1 MFRQLDFRSF
11 FNFLGRNK
19 LYTAINIFG
28 LSLSLMFVILIADYT
43 VRQLTVDSFHSKA
56 GRIYVVSNENTV
68 ASAYF
73 LQKHLLDRYPEIEA
87 TCAVS
92 FEDHHTVEADG
103 KLALADVLYAD
114 TTFFR
119 IFDFELAAGDRRQA
133 LAARDNVVLSES
145 FARRMFGDADP
156 VGRSLVAEGKS
167 YTVSA
172 VMRDIERSVIP
183 PVDLLYRGDLL
194 TKKNN
199 NNESMSNVGS
209 CCTFLLAREGAD
221 LRAKLPDMLDY
232 FKTIYLPYIRD
243 FYRQVTLLPLRE
255 VYFSP
260 LDSYGNL
267 SSGNRSFVTILM
279 AIGIVIL
286 LFAVINYVNLT
297 AAQTGFRAKEM
308 ATRRLLGA
316 TKGEVVLKLI
326 LESTLMCCTAFAVA
340 FLLAEAAE
348 PYAARLFGAKID
360 ISAAA
365 TPERIAWY
373 ALFPARAGLRF
384 GHRTG
389 DAGSPLQ
396 TCGRHARIVA
406 APHEAGIQQSA
417 DRHSERNHRRDAR
430 HLADRLCAD
439 TPPDRCA
446 AGIRHE
452 RHSHASPQYIRR
464 LRPDAPA
471 ARRTAQRTVGRSGRI
486 QQCDTAYERFEL
498 DDAI

>member
-183 PVDLLYRGDLL
+183 PVDLLYRGEWEAAAQRLL
-194 TKKNN
+194 MTNSFP
-199 NNESMSNVGS
+199 EFTGRV
-209 CCTFLLAREGAD
+209 CPAPCEGACTCGIHQ
-221 LRAKLPDMLDY
+221 P
-232 FKTIYLPYIRD
+232 
-243 FYRQVTLLPLRE
+243 QVTIRQNE
-255 VYFSP
+255 
-260 LDSYGNL
+260 L
-267 SSGNRSFVTILM
+267 SIIEN
-279 AIGIVIL
+279 
-286 LFAVINYVNLT
+286 
-297 AAQTGFRAKEM
+297 
-308 ATRRLLGA
+308 
-316 TKGEVVLKLI
+316 
-326 LESTLMCCTAFAVA
+326 AFA
-340 FLLAEAAE
+340 LSL
-348 PYAARLFGAKID
+348 IH
-360 ISAAA
+360 I
-365 TPERIAWY
+365 
-373 ALFPARAGLRF
+373 
-384 GHRTG
+384 
-389 DAGSPLQ
+389 
-396 TCGRHARIVA
+396 
-406 APHEAGIQQSA
+406 
-417 DRHSERNHRRDAR
+417 
-430 HLADRLCAD
+430 
-439 TPPDRCA
+439 
-446 AGIRHE
+446 
-452 RHSHASPQYIRR
+452 
-464 LRPDAPA
+464 
-471 ARRTAQRTVGRSGRI
+471 
-486 QQCDTAYERFEL
+486 
-498 DDAI
+498 

>member
-232 FKTIYLPYIRD
+232 FKTIYLPYTRG

-255 VYFSP
+255 VYFSS

-348 PYAARLFGAKID
+348 PYAARLLGAKID

-373 ALFPARAGLRF
+373 ARAGLRF

-396 TCGRHARIVA
+396 TRGRHARIVA

-417 DRHSERNHRRDAR
+417 DRHSERNHRRNAR

-439 TPPDRCA
+439 TPPDRRA